1 MIIIVLC
8 SYYYQVVLTVYL
20 GNLYMLLWP
29 YKFSILLAFVN
40 NETMFIDF
48 YSVNGMKK
56 KKKKYGYK
64 NIKIRTNKE
73 K

>member
-8 SYYYQVVLTVYL
+8 SYYHQVVLTVYL
-20 GNLYMLLWP
+20 SNLYMLLWP

-48 YSVNGMKK
+48 YSVNGM
-56 KKKKYGYK
+56 
-64 NIKIRTNKE
+64 NKH
-73 K
+73 